1 MSRTTIDFGIDLG
14 TTNSAIAELK
24 DVSTQIIKNEK
35 DQDVTPSAVFI
46 NKSGMVYVGDRAKN
60 GMARY
65 PKDTYVE
72 FKKRMGTPFE
82 YSFES
87 SGLKKKPEDLSAEV
101 LKALR
106 AEVTR
111 TTGEEIHQAVI
122 TVPAAFELHQCDATR
137 KAAELA
143 GLSNSPLLQEP
154 VAAALA
160 YGFQAESDR
169 EYWLVYDFGGGT
181 FDSAIIKAEDGLINV
196 VHHGGDNSLGGSDID
211 WAILEKVI
219 IPRLSSNF
227 DLTDFKRGNDK
238 WLKEILLLKRSIE
251 IAKIELSSKSST
263 TLSECAFEDD
273 SGTLIDF
280 EDLQMTLTQGDVLSA
295 AEPIIQRSIDI
306 SKKVLKEKN
315 LTTSAIHKII
325 LVGGPT
331 KAPYFR
337 ECLANGFV
345 VAPDTSMDPLTA
357 VAKGAAV
364 FAGTQRIS
372 AKSSK
377 VVQEGEYIIELE
389 YSPVGAETDPIV
401 GGKVSAPTGVV
412 LDDHS
417 IEVVNEKTKWR
428 SGRIPLRPNG
438 TFVLNL
444 YAEKGERNNY
454 LIEIFDSTGSIKK
467 ITPDKLSYTVGS
479 VIEEQPLI
487 HSIGIAVSGNKNRI
501 IIEKGTG
508 LPAKAKYPGKLVTSK
523 AIIAGEKGS
532 SGIVIPIIEG
542 DNEKADRNKK
552 IDVINISSDQV
563 KRDLPAG
570 SEIEISMKIPI
581 TRGIHLTAYIPI
593 LDEEYEFSWEPEKK
607 LIDSRELSS
616 DLKVEINRMDS
627 LSQQAEESNDKKTLE
642 SLEKIKKSQLLKDLK
657 TAVDASKGD
666 PDAATKA
673 DGLLLEFKL
682 ALDLIEDQLHWPS
695 MVAQLKEW
703 IGDLEKLAGDHGNPS
718 QKEKTKELEEEADSV
733 INNRETDRIAK
744 TQSRVE
750 SLYFQVL
757 YSIPSFW
764 VNQFRQLDSK
774 RGQMTDQNKAEKLFD
789 MGQRYLTE
797 NNVDGL
803 TRIVRDL
810 WRLLP
815 ENVVAETQR
824 GWGANLIG

>member
-24 DVSTQIIKNEK
+24 DVSTGIIKNDK

-46 NKSGMVYVGDRAKN
+46 NKGGLVYVGDRAKN

-65 PKDTYVE
+65 PRDTYIE

-82 YSFES
+82 YVFES
-87 SGLKKKPEDLSAEV
+87 SGVRRKPEELSAEV

-111 TTGEEIHQAVI
+111 TSGEEIHQAVI

-160 YGFQAESDR
+160 YGFQAESEK

-211 WAILEKVI
+211 WAILEKII
-219 IPRLSSNF
+219 IPRLAKDF
-227 DLTDFKRGNDK
+227 DLSDFRRGNDK

-251 IAKIELSSKSST
+251 IAKIELSSKGST
-263 TLSECAFEDD
+263 TLSECSFEDD
-273 SGTLIDF
+273 SGTEIDF
-280 EDLQMTLTQGDVLSA
+280 EELQMTLTQGDILSA
-295 AEPIIQRSIDI
+295 AEPIIQRSINI

-315 LTTSAIHKII
+315 LNASAIHKII

-337 ECLANGFV
+337 ECLANGFGV
-345 VAPDTSMDPLTA
+345 SPDTTMDPLTA

-364 FAGTQRIS
+364 FAGTQRIN
-372 AKSSK
+372 SK
-377 VVQEGEYIIELE
+377 TSRPTQDGEFSIELE
-389 YSPVGAETDPIV
+389 YSPVGAETDPII
-401 GGKVSAPTGVV
+401 GGKVIASASVDLEGY
-412 LDDHS
+412 S
-417 IEVVNEKTKWR
+417 IELVNEKTKWR
-428 SGRIPLRPNG
+428 SGKIPLRNNG

-444 YAEKGERNNY
+444 HAEKGERNTF
-454 LIEIFDSTGSIKK
+454 LLELFDSTGSIKK
-467 ITPDKLSYTVGS
+467 TNPDRLIYTVGS

-487 HSIGIAVSGNKNRI
+487 HSIGIALAGNKNRI

-508 LPAKAKYPGKLVTSK
+508 MPAKVKYSGRLLTAQPIK
-523 AIIAGEKGS
+523 AGEKGTN
-532 SGIVIPIIEG
+532 GIVIPIIEG
-542 DNEKADRNKK
+542 DNEKADRNRR
-552 IDVINISSDQV
+552 IDVMNITSDQI
-563 KRDLPAG
+563 KRDLPEG
-570 SEIEISMKIPI
+570 SEIEITMKILV
-581 TRGIHLTAYIPI
+581 TRGIEVIAYVPI
-593 LDEEYEFSWEPEKK
+593 LDEEFEFEYEPRKA
-607 LIDSRELSS
+607 LINSDALNTELKTECKR
-616 DLKVEINRMDS
+616 LDS
-627 LSQQAEESNDKKTLE
+627 LIHQAEESNDGKASENLQ
-642 SLEKIKKSQLLKDLK
+642 KIKSAQLLKDLK
-657 TAVDASKGD
+657 SAVESAKGD

-673 DGLLLEFKL
+673 DGLLLELKL
-682 ALDLIEDQLHWPS
+682 QLDIVEEQLHWPA
-695 MVAQLKEW
+695 MVAQIEDWL
-703 IGDLEKLAGDHGNPS
+703 GDLQKLVVDHGNAS
-718 QKEKTKELEEEADSV
+718 QKEKTSELIEEA
-733 INNRETDRIAK
+733 NNIIKNKETDRIAK
-744 TQSRVE
+744 AQSRVE
-750 SLYFQVL
+750 NLYFQVL
-757 YSIPSFW
+757 YSIPSYW
-764 VNQFRQLDSK
+764 VNQFRRLESR
-774 RGQMTDQNKAEKLFD
+774 RGELSDQNKAENLFD
-789 MGQRYLTE
+789 MGQKYLTQ

-815 ENVVAETQR
+815 ANDTTETAR